1 MHYLFSFFFFYFLQ
15 YWILFSPPDISKT
28 EHHFSFH
35 SAASFFLQLLF
46 IACALS
52 QQNIGHLQ
60 NWKLIFWCHIF
71 LPLCTDS
78 LLTHSVKNSSLQCRI
93 PQFDSWVGKIP
104 WRRDRLA
111 IPVFLAFPCG
121 SDGKESTYNMVGLGW
136 ITGFGKSPGEGKGY
150 PLQSGLENSMD
161 FTVHGSSKSWTQL
174 SDFHFHFSLFM
185 WF

>member
-1 MHYLFSFFFFYFLQ
+1 MQYLFFFSFLQ
-15 YWILFSPPDISKT
+15 YWTLFSPPDISKT

-78 LLTHSVKNSSLQCRI
+78 LITHSVKNSSLQCRI

-121 SDGKESTYNMVGLGW
+121 SDGKESTYNMGGLGW

-150 PLQSGLENSMD
+150 PLQSVLENSMD

-174 SDFHFHFSLFM
+174 RDFHFHFSLFM